1 MSTDVVGF
9 QGSMMRDMAEA
20 LTQWEQLNPPQGGEP
35 KKPRNLVLL
44 PLQFLLTPICS
55 QLTIF
60 SLLFCLQLSD

>member
-1 MSTDVVGF
+1 LSPAQRLLVGGPLVSTDVVGF

-44 PLQFLLTPICS
+44 GKQHSHPTPT
-55 QLTIF
+55 L
-60 SLLFCLQLSD
+60 